1 VAGAPSAVALLLQRV
16 WWAPR
21 PTPLAMALHPLS
33 RLYEALAA
41 LARTLTR
48 PRSVGVPVLVIG
60 NVVVGGAGKTPTVIA
75 AVQMLRAYGWTPGVV
90 SRGYGRRDAS
100 RLLEVHPD
108 SDAALCG
115 DEPLLVRLRSG
126 AAVFVGQDRVAACE
140 ALRRAHP
147 EVDLIVS
154 DDGLQHRRL
163 ARDAQVLVFDE
174 RGVGNGLLLPAG
186 PLRERL
192 PVQTSPDT
200 LVLYNAPVPSTPLPG
215 WMARRRL
222 AGAVPLADWVDGA
235 VAKPAALQALRG
247 RRVLAAAGLAVP
259 ERFFEALR
267 EAGLDDLE
275 TLPLADHHAFDP
287 LPWPAGTT
295 DVIVTEKDAVK
306 LRRRETGGTRV
317 WVAPLDFE
325 LDLGFAAALKRH
337 FPQPPA

>member
-1 VAGAPSAVALLLQRV
+1 MAALAQALQRA
-16 WWAPR
+16 WWAAR
-21 PTPLAMALHPLS
+21 PTPLALALHPLS
-33 RLYEALAA
+33 RLYETLTLLRRK
-41 LARTLTR
+41 LAR
-48 PRSVGVPVLVIG
+48 PRGVGLPVLVVG
-60 NVVVGGAGKTPTVIA
+60 NLVVGGAGKTPTVIA

-108 SDAALCG
+108 GDALLCG

-126 AAVFVGQDRVAACE
+126 APVFVCQDRVAACE

-147 EVDLIVS
+147 QVDIIVS
-154 DDGLQHRRL
+154 DDGLQHHRL

-186 PLRERL
+186 PLRDRL
-192 PVQTSPDT
+192 PLHTPPDT

-215 WMARRRL
+215 WLARRRL
-222 AGAVPLADWVDGA
+222 AGAVALADWIDGA
-235 VAKPAALQALRG
+235 AATPQTLQALRG
-247 RRVLAAAGLAVP
+247 RRALAAAGLAVP

-267 EAGLDDLE
+267 ESGLDDIE
-275 TLPLADHHAFDP
+275 TMALADHHSFDP
-287 LPWPAGTT
+287 LPWPGSAA

-306 LRRRETGGTRV
+306 LRRRAIGATRV

-325 LDLGFAAALKRH
+325 LDLGFAAALKRQ
-337 FPQPPA
+337 FPKPPA

>member
-1 VAGAPSAVALLLQRV
+1 MSGASGLARSLQRA
-16 WWAPR
+16 WWAPQ
-21 PTPLAMALHPLS
+21 PTPLALALHPLS
-33 RLYEALAA
+33 RLYEVLSR
-41 LARTLTR
+41 LRRTLTR
-48 PRSVGVPVLVIG
+48 PQGVGIPVLVVG
-60 NVVVGGAGKTPTVIA
+60 NLVVGGAGKTPTVIA

-100 RLLEVHPD
+100 RRLEVHRD
-108 SDAALCG
+108 SDASFCG

-126 AAVFVGQDRVAACE
+126 APVFVGPDRVAACD

-154 DDGLQHRRL
+154 DDGLQHHRL

-192 PVQTSPDT
+192 PLQTSPDT
-200 LVLYNAPVPSTPLPG
+200 LVLYNAPAPTTPLPG
-215 WMARRRL
+215 WMAQRRL
-222 AGAVPLADWVDGA
+222 AGALPLADWIDGA
-235 VAKPAALQALRG
+235 EATADALQALRG
-247 RRVLAAAGLAVP
+247 RRVLAVAGLAVP
-259 ERFFEALR
+259 ERFFAGLR
-267 EAGLDDLE
+267 EEGLDDIE
-275 TLPLADHHAFDP
+275 TLALDDHHPFDP
-287 LPWPAGTT
+287 LPWPAGTPE
-295 DVIVTEKDAVK
+295 VIVTEKDAVK
-306 LRRRETGGTRV
+306 LRRRPTGGTRV